1 MWNKYREM
9 SYQELQDAL
18 GTCTKSE
25 KWRIQREMERRKR
38 RVRIQ
43 HVDWLGIAELV
54 LVVLVVVV
62 AILYRVAIVSFLSR
76 M

>member
-1 MWNKYREM
+1 MRKKYRKM

-18 GTCTKSE
+18 GSCTKSE
-25 KWRIQREMERRKR
+25 KKRIQKEMERRKQ

-43 HVDWLGIAELV
+43 HVDWLGIAELI
-54 LVVLVVVV
+54 LVVLVLVV